1 MTDRR
6 SAREILALVA
16 DDFAELPHPVREST
30 PDGPLAWQGYDASRA
45 RAADRTGESESVV
58 CGTATVGGTRAVL
71 IAFEF
76 GFLGGSLGER
86 TGDRL
91 ESAYTYARDHRL
103 PVVPLIATGGS
114 RMQEG
119 MIALTQLQRVARQS
133 ALTRE
138 AGLPQIAVLRDPTTG
153 GGWATLG
160 AGADVILAL
169 PGAQVGFAGSRVRPP
184 DADPTAYTA
193 EAQVTA
199 GAADA
204 IVEPGELRATL
215 GSWLRLLT
223 TPWEGQPPVP
233 AAPGLPTP
241 GRQDPTPAADPADL
255 PVPAHEAT
263 QHTPT
268 AREDT
273 PPTLDA
279 TAPPAAGRE
288 AVEHA
293 STNLPTTGRESP
305 SAAQGATDLPVPAHE
320 ATQHTPTARENAPTS
335 GADDPPSAE
344 RKAAPHTSID
354 LPPTGQKGPSPTH
367 GTTDLPAP
375 AHEAVQH
382 TSTAREDTPPTLGAT
397 NTPAAGRKAV
407 EHTSTNLPTTGQK
420 GPSPTHGTTD
430 LPAPTARE
438 NAPTPGADNPPPTER
453 KAAPHA
459 SIDLPTTGQEGPSPT
474 LDATGPPAPPHEAVP
489 DTSAGPPV
497 TGWEAVQRAR
507 DPRRA
512 RAERYLDN
520 YFTHRLA
527 ISGDRCGGTDA
538 GMLCGFGERAG
549 RAVAFA
555 AQAGTATRPAGYRT
569 AARLI
574 RLADRL
580 GVPVLTL
587 VDTPGAA
594 NDAEA
599 EREGAGAAIA
609 DLFGAVASARVPVTT
624 LLIGEGG
631 SGGALALA
639 APGNTWATPDSYFSV
654 IAPELATA
662 ILKRP
667 PAETERTADQL
678 RVRPEDL
685 AELGVIRTEAV

>member
-1 MTDRR
+1 MTERR
-6 SAREILALVA
+6 SARETLALVT
-16 DDFAELPHPVREST
+16 DDTTFTELPYPARESK

-45 RAADRTGESESVV
+45 RAADHTGESESVV
-58 CGTATVGGTRAVL
+58 CGTATVAGTRAVL

-76 GFLGGSLGER
+76 GYLGGSLGER

-91 ESAYTYARDHRL
+91 EAAYTYAREHRL
-103 PVVPLIATGGS
+103 PVVPLVATGGS

-193 EAQVTA
+193 EAQVAA

-204 IVEPGELRATL
+204 VVEPGQLQETL
-215 GSWLRLLT
+215 GRWLRLLT
-223 TPWEGQPPVP
+223 RPWGGQAPVP
-233 AAPGLPTP
+233 AALG
-241 GRQDPTPAADPADL
+241 
-255 PVPAHEAT
+255 
-263 QHTPT
+263 
-268 AREDT
+268 
-273 PPTLDA
+273 
-279 TAPPAAGRE
+279 
-288 AVEHA
+288 A
-293 STNLPTTGRESP
+293 S
-305 SAAQGATDLPVPAHE
+305 
-320 ATQHTPTARENAPTS
+320 
-335 GADDPPSAE
+335 
-344 RKAAPHTSID
+344 
-354 LPPTGQKGPSPTH
+354 
-367 GTTDLPAP
+367 DLPA
-375 AHEAVQH
+375 
-382 TSTAREDTPPTLGAT
+382 
-397 NTPAAGRKAV
+397 
-407 EHTSTNLPTTGQK
+407 
-420 GPSPTHGTTD
+420 
-430 LPAPTARE
+430 
-438 NAPTPGADNPPPTER
+438 
-453 KAAPHA
+453 
-459 SIDLPTTGQEGPSPT
+459 
-474 LDATGPPAPPHEAVP
+474 
-489 DTSAGPPV
+489 

-507 DPRRA
+507 SPQRP
-512 RAERYLDN
+512 RAERYLDA

-527 ISGDRCGGTDA
+527 ISGDRCGGVDA
-538 GMLCGFGERAG
+538 GMLCGFGEREG
-549 RAVAFA
+549 RTVAYA

-574 RLADRL
+574 RLAERL
-580 GVPVLTL
+580 GIPVLTL

-599 EREGAGAAIA
+599 ERQGAGAAIA
-609 DLFGAVASARVPVTT
+609 DLFGAVAAARTPLTT

-654 IAPELATA
+654 IAPESAAA

-667 PAETERTADQL
+667 PEEAESTADQL
-678 RVRPEDL
+678 RIRPQDL
-685 AELGVIRTEAV
+685 AELGVIRTRPV